1 MRERDFYAQAASGMR
16 IATDLQTFSDTNR
29 VEGGFHT
36 ARDWGLYWTDF
47 DLTAPEVETKYVT
60 VPGRHGV
67 LDLSEA
73 LTGSVVY
80 HNRTLSASFAVPC
93 TMPNWHQRY
102 SDIVSAIHG
111 KNVSIVLDTDPD
123 YYYHGRCTVSSV
135 RETALHSTF
144 SITADVAPYKY
155 SCRMFTLE
163 DWLWDPFDFVSGVIP
178 DAYGKIYIE
187 DTGTLAIRLSGVPP
201 YALPTFRVSADCTVE
216 YRAET
221 YTLRAGEDNRPLV
234 FMDTDSPTMTFT
246 GAPGTSIEI
255 AYHGGIL

>member
-123 YYYHGRCTVSSV
+123 YYYHGRCTVSSI
-135 RETALHSTF
+135 RETAVHSTF
-144 SITADVAPYKY
+144 SITVDVAPYKY
-155 SCRMFTLE
+155 TCRMHTLS
-163 DWLWDPFDFVSGVIP
+163 DWLWDPFDFVSGILP
-178 DAYGKIYIE
+178 DAQGKIYLE
-187 DTGTLAIRLSGVPP
+187 GTGTLAIRLSGVPP
-201 YALPTFRVSADCTVE
+201 YALPIFRVSADCTVD
-216 YRAET
+216 YRAEI
-221 YTLRAGEDNRPLV
+221 YTLRTREDNRPLV
-234 FMDTDSPTMTFT
+234 FVNTDSPTLTFR
-246 GAPGTSIEI
+246 GKPGTSIEI
-255 AYHGGIL
+255 AYRGGIL